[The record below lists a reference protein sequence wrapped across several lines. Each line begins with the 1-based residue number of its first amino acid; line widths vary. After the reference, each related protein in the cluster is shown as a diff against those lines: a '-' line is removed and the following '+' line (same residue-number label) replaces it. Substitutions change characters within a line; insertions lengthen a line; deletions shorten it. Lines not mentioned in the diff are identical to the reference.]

1 MTTSR
6 ADVPIGN
13 TYDKYASRNPVARY
27 LMSGFMRDLDA
38 VLPAGP
44 VASILEIGM
53 GEGEI
58 ATHARERYP
67 DARIIGLDLPDAD
80 LAGQWAQRR
89 LTGVFG
95 DAGTPPFPDNTFDL
109 VLAIE
114 VLEHVENPAKVLEQ
128 LARVASGAVV
138 LSVPREPIWRALNLV
153 RGAYVREWGNTPG
166 HVQHWSRHAF
176 ARLVGEQFDVSA
188 VKSPLPWTLVTA
200 RVRS

>member
-67 DARIIGLDLPDAD
+67 DARIVGLDLPDAD

-95 DAGTPPFPDNTFDL
+95 DAGAPPFPDNTFDL

-176 ARLVGEQFDVSA
+176 AALVGEQFDVSA